1 MLFRLILLWRLNRSA
16 VSNALLSSV
25 RNIHARAR
33 ARARVRDAVILADCV
48 QIALN

>member
-16 VSNALLSSV
+16 VSNTLLSSV
-25 RNIHARAR
+25 RNIHAR